1 MPCAHNTAVL
11 LTLLLHIFFRDEEGT
26 CASQRHPPAT
36 RKQYGNSGSESPET
50 ERRYLA
56 QRAPRS
62 VSLLR
67 PRWCEFS
74 IRSVLRVSRSLITL
88 GSTLLLCRGRTL
100 PRGSETPG
108 SVSISITSQRS
119 VPGRITRI
127 LPGARVRTLA
137 TTQYRGKPGYYCRAW
152 RGPMEQPSFIFD
164 FRSATTLRWFT
175 VAVHRTFA
183 VRLCMTQ
190 CRVSVHSFMW
200 FTLCQLTW
208 LYVLIWTTHHGC
220 TGTRTYGST
229 GSETYAP
236 TFCMFFSHVRIKWK
250 LLFFL
255 EGNFDRIYLSNKV
268 VHSSYQTIKADQE
281 REREL

>member
-164 FRSATTLRWFT
+164 WFSKCNNETDCVALVYGRRSQDVCGSALYDP
-175 VAVHRTFA
+175 VQGLSSLVHVVYSLPIDVVICA
-183 VRLCMTQ
+183 HLDNASRLH
-190 CRVSVHSFMW
+190 R
-200 FTLCQLTW
+200 
-208 LYVLIWTTHHGC
+208 
-220 TGTRTYGST
+220 
-229 GSETYAP
+229 
-236 TFCMFFSHVRIKWK
+236 
-250 LLFFL
+250 
-255 EGNFDRIYLSNKV
+255 D
-268 VHSSYQTIKADQE
+268 
-281 REREL
+281 

>member
-1 MPCAHNTAVL
+1 MDLLLSALSLELNCVFVL
-11 LTLLLHIFFRDEEGT
+11 PKKKEGTNALCPQHRSVAYSINLLHIFLETKAPVLRND
-26 CASQRHPPAT
+26 HPPAT

-74 IRSVLRVSRSLITL
+74 IRSVLRVLRSFITL

-127 LPGARVRTLA
+127 LPGARVRILT

-152 RGPMEQPSFIFD
+152 RGPMEQPFFIFD
-164 FRSATTLRWFT
+164 WFSKCNNETDCVALVYGRRSQDVCGSALPDP
-175 VAVHRTFA
+175 VQGLSSLVHVVYSLPIDVVICA
-183 VRLCMTQ
+183 HLDNASRLH
-190 CRVSVHSFMW
+190 R
-200 FTLCQLTW
+200 
-208 LYVLIWTTHHGC
+208 
-220 TGTRTYGST
+220 
-229 GSETYAP
+229 
-236 TFCMFFSHVRIKWK
+236 
-250 LLFFL
+250 
-255 EGNFDRIYLSNKV
+255 D
-268 VHSSYQTIKADQE
+268 
-281 REREL
+281 

>member
-137 TTQYRGKPGYYCRAW
+137 TTHCRGKPGYYCRAW
-152 RGPMEQPSFIFD
+152 RGPMEQPFFIFD
-164 FRSATTLRWFT
+164 WFSKCNNETDCVALVYGRRSQDVCGSALPDPVRGLSSL
-175 VAVHRTFA
+175 VHVVYSLPIDVVICA
-183 VRLCMTQ
+183 HLDNASRLH
-190 CRVSVHSFMW
+190 R
-200 FTLCQLTW
+200 
-208 LYVLIWTTHHGC
+208 
-220 TGTRTYGST
+220 
-229 GSETYAP
+229 
-236 TFCMFFSHVRIKWK
+236 
-250 LLFFL
+250 
-255 EGNFDRIYLSNKV
+255 D
-268 VHSSYQTIKADQE
+268 
-281 REREL
+281 